1 MSTDEL
7 EKYKMM
13 YNTLVERI
21 VHLHNRNIHFT
32 HWPESVAGGIEIRG
46 VIKDIQTI
54 AHALRQ
60 QTKLVH
66 IEGKKNFQEHKRT
79 IRETRKENR
88 SHAKRKK
95 TNDNN

>member
-1 MSTDEL
+1 MTYLKE
-7 EKYKMM
+7 
-13 YNTLVERI
+13 
-21 VHLHNRNIHFT
+21 
-32 HWPESVAGGIEIRG
+32 
-46 VIKDIQTI
+46 IQTI
-54 AHALRQ
+54 AYALKQ

-66 IEGKKNFQEHKRT
+66 IEGKKNFQENKRT